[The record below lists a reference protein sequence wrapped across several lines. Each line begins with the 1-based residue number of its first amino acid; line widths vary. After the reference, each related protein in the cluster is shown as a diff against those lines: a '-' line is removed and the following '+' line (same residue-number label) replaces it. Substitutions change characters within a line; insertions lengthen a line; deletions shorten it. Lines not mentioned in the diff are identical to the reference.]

1 MATMFKNILNLQS
14 NMNVKMKRD
23 DCIARCL
30 ASMQSDLSALG
41 LKMEDLMP
49 SIRQEIEANFESL
62 STQLEAIK
70 DEIIQA
76 IQTQSNQT
84 LAEKD
89 QKINDL
95 SATLGELRGR
105 ESLLSLQLSQSAA
118 TV

>member
-1 MATMFKNILNLQS
+1 
-14 NMNVKMKRD
+14 
-23 DCIARCL
+23 
-30 ASMQSDLSALG
+30 
-41 LKMEDLMP
+41 MP

-89 QKINDL
+89 QRINDL
-95 SATLGELRGR
+95 STTIGELRGR
-105 ESLLSLQLSQSAA
+105 ESSLSLQLSQSAA